1 MKNIRCLKSV
11 VTCCALLGTTGAVIR
26 LDCTR
31 VAFAKPA
38 AAASASGAS
47 SASDDSS
54 SSSASGG
61 ASVEANRPA
70 EKKAAKLAGEATGAD
85 FKAGRQPI
93 AEKKLRDAIQ
103 ICMMQTCSEP
113 FKARLH
119 RDLGFIYVV
128 GLKRVEDG
136 KDEFTAAL
144 TADPTVI
151 LTTTMAG
158 FKDARQAFEDVKSG
172 MASSQAS
179 TAASEKE
186 PAKAE
191 ADAVDDADAKASG
204 DKVAPKKST
213 PADDDTE
220 AATAAPL
227 PEPAPPKAYLNWLSL
242 AIEQD
247 LVYHSTTPNAC
258 SGGDAYKCYD
268 GHGAPWPPITNA
280 VPGGNRV
287 NGGLASGPWRILA
300 GYDRVFARRITLG
313 ARVGAM
319 VAGKAATVKGDRAV
333 MLFHG
338 EARAAVWLGRDPFA
352 VAGLRPYVF
361 LSGGVAEAD
370 GMVLVEYSPQGCAN
384 CGLSKVKAWKR
395 SGPEFVGAGAG
406 AQFAITPR
414 MGPTLE
420 ARYMQFLSPSV
431 PVIGVQLGYAI
442 GL

>member
-1 MKNIRCLKSV
+1 MGMKNIRCLKSIV
-11 VTCCALLGTTGAVIR
+11 VYGTLLGAAGVWIR
-26 LDCTR
+26 FDWTR
-31 VAFAKPA
+31 IASAKPA
-38 AAASASGAS
+38 AAASASGTS
-47 SASDDSS
+47 NASDDSS
-54 SSSASGG
+54 SSSAGV
-61 ASVEANRPA
+61 ASVEASRPA

-103 ICMMQTCSEP
+103 ICMMQTCSDP

-144 TADPTVI
+144 TTDPTVI

-158 FKDARQAFEDVKSG
+158 FKDAKQAFDDVKSG
-172 MASSQAS
+172 MAGSQSS
-179 TAASEKE
+179 TNAADKESPKPSDDEAKADEEKE
-186 PAKAE
+186 APEKAPAA
-191 ADAVDDADAKASG
+191 ADAEPAADA
-204 DKVAPKKST
+204 P
-213 PADDDTE
+213 P
-220 AATAAPL
+220 
-227 PEPAPPKAYLNWLSL
+227 PEPASPKVYRNWLSL

-268 GHGAPWPPITNA
+268 GNGAPWPPIVNA
-280 VPGGNRV
+280 VPGGNQV

-300 GYDRVFARRITLG
+300 GYDRVIGSRFTLG
-313 ARVGAM
+313 ARAGAM
-319 VAGKAATVKGDRAV
+319 VAGKATIVKGDRAV
-333 MLFHG
+333 MIFHG
-338 EARAAVWLGRDPFA
+338 EARAALWLGHDPFA
-352 VAGLRPYVF
+352 AAGLRPYVF

-370 GMVLVEYSPQGCAN
+370 SMVLVEYSTQGCPN
-384 CGLSKVKAWKR
+384 CALNKVNAWKR

-406 AQFAITPR
+406 AQLAITPR

-420 ARYMQFLSPSV
+420 ARYMQFLNPSV
-431 PVIGVQLGYAI
+431 PVIGVQLGYAF